1 MGRRALAGAYDMT
14 DAFNDVSF
22 RLAPGASGAD
32 AIARIDRILAPYGGG
47 AAYDRHDQVSDFV
60 VSSKIQQL
68 RSMAVI
74 VPSVFL
80 GIAAFLASLMLSRL
94 VRTERVQ
101 IGTLKAFGYSGGR
114 IARHYLTL
122 ALAIVSAGGLAGL
135 AAGIWLGSATAKLY
149 VVYFHFPILRYELS
163 PGLVAIALLVA
174 AGAGLGGAYGA
185 ARAAAA
191 LPPAEAM
198 SPEAPAVFHRAL
210 VDRIGIGRHLP
221 LSLRMILRNLER
233 RVLTAATTSLG
244 IAFATA
250 LLIVGQGVIDGVT
263 QTIEFQFAQVERD
276 DVTVVFNQERDE
288 RALFELRRLP
298 GILRA
303 EPFRSV
309 AVRLRSGQRSYRLS
323 LSGER
328 RDGELRNI
336 VGARGQRLALPPRGM
351 LLSSTVAGL
360 LHLVPGDVVD
370 VDVLEGRRRTF
381 RVPVAALDDS
391 PIGVPATM
399 ELDDLDRRLGEES
412 TISGAWLAVD
422 ALAAPQLDRTFKQ
435 TPEIAGVSYRRA
447 ALENARSTLGDSV
460 VSFQI
465 VLLALALILVLGVV
479 YNAARIAL
487 SERSRELATLRIIGL
502 TRTEI
507 TTVLLGEQAFLTAI
521 AIPVGLGLGYL
532 LLQALADT
540 AFRTE
545 LYRIPLV
552 VASSTCALAAIAVAA
567 AALVSGVLVRRQLD
581 RLDLV
586 AVLKSD

>member
-1 MGRRALAGAYDMT
+1 
-14 DAFNDVSF
+14 
-22 RLAPGASGAD
+22 
-32 AIARIDRILAPYGGG
+32 
-47 AAYDRHDQVSDFV
+47 
-60 VSSKIQQL
+60 
-68 RSMAVI
+68 
-74 VPSVFL
+74 
-80 GIAAFLASLMLSRL
+80 
-94 VRTERVQ
+94 
-101 IGTLKAFGYSGGR
+101 
-114 IARHYLTL
+114 
-122 ALAIVSAGGLAGL
+122 
-135 AAGIWLGSATAKLY
+135 
-149 VVYFHFPILRYELS
+149 
-163 PGLVAIALLVA
+163 
-174 AGAGLGGAYGA
+174 
-185 ARAAAA
+185 
-191 LPPAEAM
+191 
-198 SPEAPAVFHRAL
+198 
-210 VDRIGIGRHLP
+210 
-221 LSLRMILRNLER
+221 
-233 RVLTAATTSLG
+233 
-244 IAFATA
+244 
-250 LLIVGQGVIDGVT
+250 
-263 QTIEFQFAQVERD
+263 
-276 DVTVVFNQERDE
+276 
-288 RALFELRRLP
+288 
-298 GILRA
+298 
-303 EPFRSV
+303 
-309 AVRLRSGQRSYRLS
+309 
-323 LSGER
+323 
-328 RDGELRNI
+328 
-336 VGARGQRLALPPRGM
+336 
-351 LLSSTVAGL
+351 
-360 LHLVPGDVVD
+360 
-370 VDVLEGRRRTF
+370 
-381 RVPVAALDDS
+381 
-391 PIGVPATM
+391 M

-532 LLQALADT
+532 LLQVLADT